1 MANRWTAS
9 RPINSECNF
18 PDVGSYRIS
27 GSYPNAENWKLRYDF
42 GRSLVKMSMNIRN
55 SRVMTSATAQH
66 TIEIRVEYNET
77 DGQGRVHHAQ
87 YINYFERG
95 RVELLRSLGF
105 SYRELEESGLLL
117 VVSELNIRYLGAAA
131 FDDIL
136 HLTTSVVR
144 TRGTRI
150 EHHYELERAADDGSA
165 VPIVTGSS
173 VVASVDRSGKVRKL
187 PAYLRGKTD
196 SADGR

>member
-1 MANRWTAS
+1 
-9 RPINSECNF
+9 
-18 PDVGSYRIS
+18 
-27 GSYPNAENWKLRYDF
+27 
-42 GRSLVKMSMNIRN
+42 
-55 SRVMTSATAQH
+55 MTSATAQH

-150 EHHYELERAADDGSA
+150 EHEYHLERVVEDGGP
-165 VPIVTGSS
+165 VPIVAGSS
-173 VVASVDRSGKVRKL
+173 VIACVDRSGKVRKL
-187 PAYLRGKTD
+187 PEYLRGKTA
-196 SADGR
+196 SS